1 MYLRI
6 AARRLACACV
16 LGVVL
21 DAAQAAGSISLPPD
35 ASSRSAAE
43 LMDVVMWN
51 REPIGGRFALT
62 DTQNHLRRDS
72 DFRGRVMLVY
82 FGFTTC
88 PSICPTDLLEIGQA
102 LRRLGTLASL
112 VAPLFITLDPER
124 DTRQL
129 LKAYVPSFHP
139 QLIGLTGAPAE
150 IHRVA
155 EAFKV
160 YYAKVS
166 VAGTMGYT
174 IDHSAYIYIV
184 GRDGQ
189 YAGFLPPGS
198 NAERIAAALQP
209 LLFAA
214 PR

>member
-1 MYLRI
+1 MDLRI

-16 LGVVL
+16 LGAAI
-21 DAAQAAGSISLPPD
+21 DDAQAVEPVAT
-35 ASSRSAAE
+35 SSRSAAE

-51 REPIGGRFALT
+51 REPIGGPFALT
-62 DTQNHLRRDS
+62 DTQGRLRRDS
-72 DFRGRVMLVY
+72 EFRGRVILVY

-102 LRRLGTLASL
+102 LRQLGPSSSQ

-129 LKAYVPSFHP
+129 LRAYVPAFHP
-139 QLIGLTGAPAE
+139 RLIGLTGAPVE

-160 YYAKVS
+160 YHAKVP
-166 VAGTMGYT
+166 VAGAMGYT

-184 GRDGQ
+184 GRDGR

-209 LLFAA
+209 LLSAA